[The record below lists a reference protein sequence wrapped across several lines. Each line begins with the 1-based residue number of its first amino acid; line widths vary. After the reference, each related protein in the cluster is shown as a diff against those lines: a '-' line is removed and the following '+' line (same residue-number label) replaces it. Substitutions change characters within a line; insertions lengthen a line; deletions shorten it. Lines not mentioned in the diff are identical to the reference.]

1 MASAWSLWISIPI
14 DLARPSPPV
23 NCFAD
28 HRVSSLAVYFCGLL
42 PSTAEHVGEATTV
55 SPRYYA
61 LITITAMN
69 RLTDSLLQNG
79 DSPAHVALDLDPTP
93 LMTTCDTSVT

>member
-1 MASAWSLWISIPI
+1 
-14 DLARPSPPV
+14 
-23 NCFAD
+23 
-28 HRVSSLAVYFCGLL
+28 
-42 PSTAEHVGEATTV
+42 V